1 MAAVFVRIGN
11 TIYLKV
17 DGSTTYVKFA
27 GASTAGFTYNVSIG
41 DMLVSKR
48 NDDFGT
54 RYQTISLTGDYQGGN
69 TSDPS
74 RFPGTEIM
82 NPVPGSG
89 VRYYQ
94 VFSVGTSPQGQS
106 YSYTTTD
113 TDHLLCLG
121 NTPLTAQGGLLA
133 FPGTGYSNIYL
144 NQSGTYKGAVNI
156 FVKQSGQWAQ
166 CQDVYIKENG
176 QWKKTYTN
184 SSEYIN
190 MLEFLDDSLDFA
202 IQVLAFDSCT
212 VPPAT
217 SQYGVGF
224 MGYLWYNNSQ
234 KLRASNGD
242 DRFITNLAPGYVNLS
257 PFTTAGGVYTTYDQI
272 ASFIIN
278 HYTTYF
284 ARYPEGIGFDG
295 WMNDFIFNS
304 SYENYSIFEDTINTA
319 YFYPGAE
326 FDQRSALNGLYG
338 HYDDCSVRRR

>member
-41 DMLVSKR
+41 NMLVSKQY
-48 NDDFGT
+48 DDFGT
-54 RYQTISLTGDYQGGN
+54 RYQTISLTGDNQGGN

-94 VFSVGTSPQGQS
+94 VSAVGTSQQGQS

-121 NTPLTAQGGLLA
+121 NTPLTAQGGILA

-156 FVKQSGQWAQ
+156 FVKQSGQWSQ
-166 CQDVYIKENG
+166 CQDVYVKKDG

-190 MLEFLDDSLDFA
+190 MLELLDDNLDFA
-202 IQVLAFDSCT
+202 IQVLAFDSCI
-212 VPPAT
+212 VPQAI
-217 SQYGVGF
+217 SEYGVGF
-224 MGYLWYNNSQ
+224 KGYLWYNNGQ
-234 KLRASNGD
+234 KLRTINNDNG
-242 DRFITNLAPGYVNLS
+242 FITALKSTYYNYTI
-257 PFTTAGGVYTTYDQI
+257 TTNAGVYTTYEEL
-272 ASFIIN
+272 STFIIN
-278 HYTTYF
+278 HYTTNF
-284 ARYPEGIGFDG
+284 ARYPEATGFDY
-295 WMNDFIFNS
+295 WIDNF
-304 SYENYSIFEDTINTA
+304 INTNA
-319 YFYPGAE
+319 YPDYPSLENQMNVSYFYPGLE
-326 FDQRSALNGLYG
+326 FDQRSALGGLYG
-338 HYDDCSVRRR
+338 NYDDCSNRRI